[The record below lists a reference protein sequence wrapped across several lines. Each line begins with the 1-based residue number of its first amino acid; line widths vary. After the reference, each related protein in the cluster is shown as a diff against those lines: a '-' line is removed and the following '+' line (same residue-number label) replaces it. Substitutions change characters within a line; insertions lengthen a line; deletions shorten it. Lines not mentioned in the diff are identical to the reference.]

1 MTIEIPIQTPATTNY
16 DISPTKT
23 EFRIH
28 TAKTS
33 VDIHL
38 SLMPVASMLTHD
50 IAGSMIILSGDV
62 ETNPGPVKYPCGI
75 CKRAVK
81 YNQSSVACDQCDQW
95 IHRECM
101 HMNTAVF
108 EGLKN
113 ISWYCDNC
121 GIPNFTDSFFA
132 GCAAKV
138 DNTYSCLSQ
147 TNSSSLLSLDSGT
160 EIHGPIAM
168 SSPIS
173 KKSLQA
179 KTSKPLR
186 LLNINTQSINNEKTE
201 MLNVID
207 EYHPDI
213 IVATETWLKPSVCS
227 SEVIPPCYVT
237 YRQDRKDG
245 YGGVL
250 IAVKNDLLSE
260 EITSP
265 TKPEHLEAVFV
276 KISLVTKKTL
286 IIGGIYRP
294 TNNDNQYA
302 TELTDFMIKLSKKH
316 SNAIQWFC
324 GDFNLP
330 DVNWQSNTIEGCR
343 YPSSINQLFID
354 CAFNCKMEQVVE
366 KPTRMDNI
374 LDLFFTNR
382 PSLVS
387 QVQIKPGI
395 SDHEMVCIDS
405 AIRPAKVKPVQR
417 KIFLWKKGDIDQ
429 LKASVMLF
437 ADEFCEKF
445 NIDSP
450 VESMW
455 ASLKDNLLQIQEKC
469 IPSKLTSTKFH
480 QPWIN
485 RRIKRISRRKRKW
498 YNIQKRTKCYK
509 AKQIYEELKKESR
522 RACQTAH
529 NDYLNNMFAEDQNGN
544 KKFWSYIKSKRKEA
558 VGISMLRNENGVA
571 VTSNKEMAN
580 ILNRQFT
587 SVFGLRNAEPLPTI
601 AWQYPTM
608 KQLDFSAAGIKKLL
622 DDLDVTKACGPDDLS
637 ARLIKTLSSELSSPL
652 ELLYSATH
660 HQGLIPSDW
669 KHARVSPIFKKG
681 DRNQAENYR
690 PVSLTCILCKIAEHI
705 IVSQMYDHLDYYG
718 IFTDAQHGFRKKRST
733 ETQLLLT
740 TDDFMLGLEKNIQTD
755 AILLDFS
762 KAFDKVPHH
771 LLIHKLARYGI
782 NSNAISWI
790 SSFLNNRTQEVHVQG
805 SQSQISEV
813 TSGVPQGSVLGPLLF
828 LMFINDMPSYL
839 KNSSTIRLFADDAII
854 YRQIKTPQ
862 DGQLL
867 QEDLECLLHWEKDWG
882 MAFHPQKCQTLRV
895 TRKKTPTIV
904 NYNIRGHLL
913 ECVPSSKYLGL
924 IISNDLSWK
933 KHIQSISTT
942 ANRTLSLLQRNIY
955 HCPQPI
961 KTMSYKSLVR
971 PQLEYCST
979 IWDPHNKCYIN
990 QLESIQN
997 RAARFILNDYR
1008 RYSSVTHMKSLIG
1021 LESLE
1026 SRRKLNKAILFYKMQ
1041 NNLVDLNLQ
1050 LRPSFHFPGRFM
1062 QIQCRT
1068 TAYQRSCIPDAIVV
1082 WNSLAQSTTTAASLE
1097 EFKTTA
1103 SSELI
1108 KTF

>member
-1 MTIEIPIQTPATTNY
+1 M
-16 DISPTKT
+16 
-23 EFRIH
+23 
-28 TAKTS
+28 
-33 VDIHL
+33 
-38 SLMPVASMLTHD
+38 
-50 IAGSMIILSGDV
+50 
-62 ETNPGPVKYPCGI
+62 
-75 CKRAVK
+75 
-81 YNQSSVACDQCDQW
+81 
-95 IHRECM
+95 
-101 HMNTAVF
+101 
-108 EGLKN
+108 
-113 ISWYCDNC
+113 
-121 GIPNFTDSFFA
+121 
-132 GCAAKV
+132 
-138 DNTYSCLSQ
+138 
-147 TNSSSLLSLDSGT
+147 
-160 EIHGPIAM
+160 
-168 SSPIS
+168 
-173 KKSLQA
+173 
-179 KTSKPLR
+179 
-186 LLNINTQSINNEKTE
+186 
-201 MLNVID
+201 
-207 EYHPDI
+207 
-213 IVATETWLKPSVCS
+213 
-227 SEVIPPCYVT
+227 
-237 YRQDRKDG
+237 
-245 YGGVL
+245 
-250 IAVKNDLLSE
+250 KNDLLSE
-260 EITSP
+260 EVMSP
-265 TKPEHLEAVFV
+265 SKPEHLEAVFV
-276 KISLVTKKTL
+276 KISLVTKQTL
-286 IIGGIYRP
+286 VIGGVYRP

-302 TELTDFMIKLSKKH
+302 TELTDFMMKVSKKH

-330 DVNWQSNTIEGCR
+330 DVNWQSNTIEGSR
-343 YPSSINQLFID
+343 YPSAINQLFID
-354 CAFNCKMEQVVE
+354 CAFNCKMEQVVD
-366 KPTRMDNI
+366 KPTRMENI

-382 PSLVS
+382 PSLVN

-417 KIFLWKKGDIDQ
+417 KVYLWRKGDIDQ

-445 NIDSP
+445 NINSP
-450 VESMW
+450 IEAMW
-455 ASLKDNLLQIQEKC
+455 ASLKSNLLQIQEKC

-485 RRIKRISRRKRKW
+485 SRIKRISRRKRKW

-509 AKQIYEELKKESR
+509 AKQIYEDLKKESR
-522 RACQTAH
+522 RACQSAH

-544 KKFWSYIKSKRKEA
+544 KKFWSYIKSRRKEA

-587 SVFGLRNAEPLPTI
+587 SVFGLRNAEPLPTLS
-601 AWQYPTM
+601 WQYPSM
-608 KQLDFSAAGIKKLL
+608 KPLDFSAAGIKKLL
-622 DDLDVTKACGPDDLS
+622 DDLDETKACGPDDLS

-660 HQGLIPSDW
+660 HQGHIPSDW

-681 DRNQAENYR
+681 DRNKAENYR

-740 TDDFMLGLEKNIQTD
+740 TDDFMSGLEKNIQTD

-771 LLIHKLARYGI
+771 FLIHKLTRYGI
-782 NSNAISWI
+782 KSSAINWI
-790 SSFLNNRTQEVHVQG
+790 SSFLQDRTQEVHVQG
-805 SQSQISEV
+805 SQSQTSEV

-854 YRQIKTPQ
+854 YRQINTPL
-862 DGQLL
+862 DGKLL
-867 QEDLECLLHWEKDWG
+867 QEDLECLLRWEKDWG
-882 MAFHPQKCQTLRV
+882 MAFHPQKCQMLRV
-895 TRKKTPTIV
+895 TRKKTPVIA
-904 NYNIRGHLL
+904 NYNIRGHIL

-942 ANRTLSLLQRNIY
+942 ANRSLSLLQRNIY

-979 IWDPHNKCYIN
+979 IWDPHNKCHIN

-1008 RYSSVTHMKSLIG
+1008 RFSSVTQMKSTIG

-1041 NNLVDLNLQ
+1041 NNIVDLKLD

-1082 WNSLAQSTTTAASLE
+1082 WNSLAQQTTTAASLE
-1097 EFKTTA
+1097 AFKIAA